1 MFNTCVIVKLLC
13 VVLLLHTPCI
23 HSLCRV
29 DCGAEFSV
37 FSSCNGLLMTCGRGD
52 LGSLGHGDW
61 KDVHKPMLIQG
72 LLNYDVCV
80 VGCGEAH
87 AVTLMSDGNI
97 FTWGCGCDGR
107 LGLGNETNQ

>member
-1 MFNTCVIVKLLC
+1 M
-13 VVLLLHTPCI
+13 
-23 HSLCRV
+23 
-29 DCGAEFSV
+29 

-61 KDVHKPMLIQG
+61 KDVHKPMIVKE